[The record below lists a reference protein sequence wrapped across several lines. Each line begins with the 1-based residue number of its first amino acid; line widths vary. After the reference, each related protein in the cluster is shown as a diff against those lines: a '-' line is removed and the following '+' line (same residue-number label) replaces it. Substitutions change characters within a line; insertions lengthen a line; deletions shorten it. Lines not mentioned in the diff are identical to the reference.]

1 MVFACS
7 KLGYAMARMIVA
19 TTQMKS
25 IAETTLVMKTNS
37 LVRMASVFP
46 VTTSVMATETV
57 PTTRTKTRCCA
68 RQLWPPRVPRDRLAA
83 GTGLAFPGVKSV
95 MDTRIA
101 SMEPMNGGVKSTHA
115 VDPKITDVR
124 RSVTRLQPVT
134 LVLVVR
140 GSNSNPMVRLAKT
153 LTSVKSMN
161 LTSVITSVL
170 TLKATTSARVL
181 RGINCT
187 V

>member
-1 MVFACS
+1 MDFACS

-25 IAETTLVMKTNS
+25 IAETTLVTKTNS
-37 LVRMASVFP
+37 LVRMASAFP

-83 GTGLAFPGVKSV
+83 ETGLAFPGVKSV

-101 SMEPMNGGVKSTHA
+101 STEPMNGDVKSTHA

-134 LVLVVR
+134 RVPVVP
-140 GSNSNPMVRLAKT
+140 GSSSNPMVRRAKT
-153 LTSVKSMN
+153 LTSVKSTSF
-161 LTSVITSVL
+161 TSVINSVL
-170 TLKATTSARVL
+170 TLKAITSACAL
-181 RGINCT
+181 RGMNFT